1 MTSVPP
7 SSYQHPG
14 APPARPELPEGVDRP
29 PPPAPSR
36 GGDLSSSVPLW
47 APFAAM
53 ILAFLGGTVAFAVLA
68 VITGTASV
76 DSPPEGVTLGAT
88 LAQDG
93 LLVAGALLSVR
104 AYERGVVPAWF
115 GLRRTP
121 LWPALG
127 ACALM
132 MVSWWIFSRVVVL
145 IFGEPEKQD
154 IVEELTSEHSLLVLT
169 SFGLLVCVLAPIC
182 EEIFFRG
189 FMFRVFA
196 DRMGVAAAALL
207 SGAIFGLVHLPGSP
221 IVTGVVLMGL
231 GVGFALL
238 RWWTGSLLPSMAL
251 HAANNSLSFSVTV
264 SDKWWI
270 VLPVL
275 IGSTALV
282 LGIGLLLAN
291 STWGRLNA

>member
-7 SSYQHPG
+7 PPYQHPG
-14 APPARPELPEGVDRP
+14 APPARPELPEGVERP
-29 PPPAPSR
+29 PEPPA
-36 GGDLSSSVPLW
+36 GDLASRVPLW
-47 APFAAM
+47 VPFAAM
-53 ILAFLGGTVAFAVLA
+53 ILAFLGGTIAFAVLA
-68 VITGTASV
+68 VVTGTASV

-88 LAQDG
+88 FAQDG
-93 LLVAGALLSVR
+93 LLVAGALLAVR
-104 AYERGVVPAWF
+104 AYEGGVRPAWL

-132 MVSWWIFSRVVVL
+132 MVSWWIFSRIVVVA
-145 IFGEPEKQD
+145 FGEPEKQD
-154 IVEELTSEHSLLVLT
+154 IVEELTSEHSLLVLG
-169 SFGLLVCVLAPIC
+169 SFGVLVCVLAPLS

-196 DRMGVAAAALL
+196 NRLGVGAAALL

-221 IVTGVVLMGL
+221 LVTGLVLFGL
-231 GVGFALL
+231 GFGFALL

-251 HAANNSLSFSVTV
+251 HAANNSLSFGVTV

-270 VLPVL
+270 VLLVL
-275 IGSTALV
+275 LASTALV
-282 LGIGLLLAN
+282 LVIGLLLAN
-291 STWGRLNA
+291 SNWGRLNA